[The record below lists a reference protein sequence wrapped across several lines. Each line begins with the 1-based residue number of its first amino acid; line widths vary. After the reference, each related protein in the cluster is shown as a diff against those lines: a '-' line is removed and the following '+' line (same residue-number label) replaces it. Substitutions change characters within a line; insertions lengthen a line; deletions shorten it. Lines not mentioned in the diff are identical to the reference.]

1 MRTVRL
7 SRTFLESFD
16 ELLAQGEAKF
26 GAKVIAE
33 KRARVRRTIE
43 RFLAV
48 HPAAKTPHPA
58 LGLRVYPIARTP
70 FVVLYDFDDA
80 ELRVHFI
87 LHRHADLR
95 DLDPASAEW

>member
-26 GAKVIAE
+26 GTKVVAD
-33 KRARVRRTIE
+33 KRAGVRHTIE

-48 HPAAKTPHPA
+48 HPEAKAPHPV
-58 LGLRVYPIARTP
+58 LGLRVYPITRTP

-87 LHRHADLR
+87 FHRHADLR
-95 DLDPASAEW
+95 DLDPTTAEW